1 MLGKLRL
8 LFWIGIVLLF
18 LPFFGI
24 PSTWKTLLTILA
36 GIGIAYLAFRL
47 RYAYKKMKFEM
58 RQAVPPADNPTII
71 HG

>member
-8 LFWIGIVLLF
+8 LFWIGIILLF
-18 LPFFGI
+18 LPFLGI
-24 PSTWKTLLTILA
+24 PLLWKKVLIAIIGA
-36 GIGIAYLAFRL
+36 GIVYLSFRI

-58 RQAVPPADNPTII
+58 RQGSPDII